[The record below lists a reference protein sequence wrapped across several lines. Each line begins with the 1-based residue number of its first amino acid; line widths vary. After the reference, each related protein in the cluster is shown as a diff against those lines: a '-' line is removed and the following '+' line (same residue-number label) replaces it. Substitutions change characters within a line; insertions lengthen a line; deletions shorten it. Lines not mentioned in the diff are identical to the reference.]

1 MRAGLLILLFVV
13 GGEAEEVGEEEV
25 EEIEDIGVVRGIE
38 EGVGEAEEEEG

>member
-25 EEIEDIGVVRGIE
+25 EDL
-38 EGVGEAEEEEG
+38 VGEVVLVDVLENTLLYGQKM